1 MKFIVNEYLELQLEN
16 GKTFICIGGDRFDQ
30 CKFLFINIPIN
41 EIDSFDEIES
51 VDEAAEKLDRSLEFR
66 GGRQVDIIPPEVE
79 FWGHC
84 SNLQVWVENNYDS
97 RLLHR
102 NLAFPLLERLAE
114 VGDPTA
120 KKVFKEEIA
129 IRMESGFPSV
139 VEYLVIQ
146 GYLDYLNED
155 EFDAVVRNPKVID
168 GLINACYKDGEGL
181 YQFDGLYEL
190 LKKVKKVDEKYFK
203 EIIKKLL
210 MKNDFK
216 LNNFFDR
223 TDFMYELSKSEL
235 VFTLLE
241 SKEAEAV
248 LKLDQL
254 IPLGLDF
261 SIDPNR
267 KEASVFVESKHM
279 TELSLSYCHLETF
292 PQDILKFK
300 KLQELSL
307 DRNQLFELPESISK
321 LKELKHIS
329 LNRNN
334 FTSFPKELCN
344 MPSLITIN
352 LSDNKIN
359 QLPECIK
366 NLKSLKYLIVRNN
379 KIQTVSK
386 LIKNKKDLILEY

>member
-1 MKFIVNEYLELQLEN
+1 
-16 GKTFICIGGDRFDQ
+16 FDQ

-120 KKVFKEEIA
+120 RKVFKEEIA

-261 SIDPNR
+261 SIEPNR